1 MSHTSTTTASVTV
14 AASDLAA
21 SFADIFDLIPDT
33 AYYYKVVGISEQGL
47 RLNAT
52 LSNATGMMWCIAVRC
67 NVLQSVAV
75 CCSVLQCIAVSG
87 GVFQCIAVCCSV
99 LQCVAECC
107 RVL

>member
-33 AYYYKVVGISEQGL
+33 AYYYKVVGISEQDL

-52 LSNATGMMWCIAVRC
+52 LSNSTGGATSMMWCIAVRC
-67 NVLQSVAV
+67 NMLQSVAV
-75 CCSVLQCIAVSG
+75 CCSVV
-87 GVFQCIAVCCSV
+87 
-99 LQCVAECC
+99 
-107 RVL
+107 

>member
-52 LSNATGMMWCIAVRC
+52 LSNATGGATSRMWCIAVRC
-67 NVLQSVAV
+67 NVLQFVAV
-75 CCSVLQCIAVSG
+75 CCSVV
-87 GVFQCIAVCCSV
+87 
-99 LQCVAECC
+99 
-107 RVL
+107 